1 VCPPYAINR
10 DILTPLEAS
19 VAHCPHTSFALF
31 SACVRALRWRHVFV
45 PNAGMNKR
53 RAESGGGSG
62 MGGLTG
68 GAGGGRGK
76 AKSGLTFVDNDANDL
91 KPASSKA
98 KGGCC

>member
-1 VCPPYAINR
+1 
-10 DILTPLEAS
+10 
-19 VAHCPHTSFALF
+19 
-31 SACVRALRWRHVFV
+31 
-45 PNAGMNKR
+45 
-53 RAESGGGSG
+53 

-76 AKSGLTFVDNDANDL
+76 AKSGLTFVDNDANDF